1 MAKLTVKASKASKA
15 LSIVTTDESA
25 QIVAS
30 VQAVEIAWQRKT
42 AHKTR
47 QAWEDVQGVALN
59 SFNAWTTSVNFAA
72 CLRFADFLKTHGG
85 KDEVSKLVG
94 KDGSLVTFGISE
106 QAFQQCGKSMVV
118 DGMEVF
124 RHSQGGLIAAD
135 CLQGFYSRAVSSE
148 LESFAGCDKWEA
160 FKVKTRKGLD
170 NGEYG
175 AEYVALIETL
185 NADKSRMVHFA
196 GIGAQRKLCWN
207 RACLRVANEEKAL
220 LTVICGKASNEERE
234 KLIAG
239 MVAKVAEVKAKAI
252 KGKKSVAAIEG

>member
-1 MAKLTVKASKASKA
+1 MATKSIRKNGETQTLALTLNTS
-15 LSIVTTDESA
+15 E
-25 QIVAS
+25 IVAS

-47 QAWEDVQGVALN
+47 QQWEDVRGVALN

-72 CLRFADFLKTHGG
+72 CLRFADFLKSHGG
-85 KDEVSKLVG
+85 AVEVAKLVN

-135 CLQGFYSRAVSSE
+135 CLQGFYSRAVNNE
-148 LESFAGCDKWEA
+148 LESFTGCDKWEA